1 MIERWFRN
9 ECGFMTNGNETNAQH
24 AEDHPEEVVLEAVD
38 DAIHAVQNDPIPQE
52 KTTSAQPTDSF
63 PELDDVE
70 DTTTKVEGLLQIG
83 EERSRSGDTKGALAA
98 FNKAIALDPASDMA
112 WFNRGVLLEAQQ
124 DARGARQAFQIC
136 LDLNDQHAPATANM
150 AILLERIGDLD
161 GAFEMATAALGFYPG
176 HPALVQ
182 LQARCKDSGLA
193 VPIEAMKPS
202 LEVQQ
207 DVDMNVVEQIAE
219 EAGIE
224 DAEDLLQEAMH
235 HDHDHDESLSVEEL
249 QSAAAVVVATQQ
261 ISQELSNAQPAAP
274 SAPSI
279 EPVEETVDL
288 DALSDQAKGLLKEGK
303 AKEALQLLKPHLKN
317 IGAQHA
323 SAWRIAG
330 GAMARLDLDNHA
342 IAAMNHAQNLEPSHA
357 AGWFNL
363 GSIQQRND
371 KFSEAV
377 TAYKR
382 SMEADPTYV
391 KAGEKMAALSLEQ
404 GWIDHYLD
412 ACRTVVTANADHDL
426 GDKLVETLLQLSS
439 GEHEIL
445 EHTAGLPPTIPAGPE
460 LAAEALE
467 WMSEESSSVR
477 AQALSLA
484 LRHSDAVLM
493 WKSLIQHDQNDA
505 SLWTGLA
512 KALEMAGDLAT
523 ASKCHAKA
531 SALSTSNHPVPSSTT
546 LPSPTVSQAVP
557 STLPAPAPPANM
569 TQPASASSSLLA
581 PQISATVE
589 QPQSEPAS
597 TTDLLLTPRH
607 TELLPTEEP
616 TVQPEVDLAKAAL
629 DAAQTVARTTPQ
641 STGSSAVANQDIA
654 WFNQGVQLI
663 DDGKFKEALSS
674 FDKALPAF
682 AGNDE
687 MIIRILNNRGNAYY
701 FLEQYPKCVESY
713 HQAMTIR
720 PTEVRG
726 ETLYNMGTAYAEM
739 ERFNDAIKC
748 FEQAIPRGLDNAA
761 SKRAKD
767 QIRRCRILQKA
778 LEKKMKRRR

>member
-1 MIERWFRN
+1 MIERSFEN
-9 ECGFMTNGNETNAQH
+9 ECGSMTSSDDVNAQPVRG
-24 AEDHPEEVVLEAVD
+24 DGDDVPLPGVD
-38 DAIHAVQNDPIPQE
+38 DAIMAVQNEPNTVTEPQHAE
-52 KTTSAQPTDSF
+52 PTDSF
-63 PELDDVE
+63 PEIDDAD
-70 DTTTKVEGLLQIG
+70 DTKSKVEGLLQIG
-83 EERSRSGDTKGALAA
+83 EERSRTGDSKGALTA

-161 GAFEMATAALGFYPG
+161 GAFEMANKALEFYPG
-176 HPALVQ
+176 HPSLVQ
-182 LQARCKDSGLA
+182 LQERCKDSGLS

-207 DVDMNVVEQIAE
+207 DVDMDVVKQIAD
-219 EAGIE
+219 EAGID

-261 ISQELSNAQPAAP
+261 ISQELHESKPEP
-274 SAPSI
+274 SSAPVP
-279 EPVEETVDL
+279 EPKANDVDL
-288 DALSDQAKGLLKEGK
+288 DALSEQAKAWLKEGK
-303 AKEALQLLKPHLKN
+303 AREALQLLKPHLKT

-342 IAAMNHAQNLEPSHA
+342 IAAMSHAQNLEPSHA

-371 KFSEAV
+371 KLSEALQ
-377 TAYKR
+377 AYKR
-382 SMEADPTYV
+382 AMEADADYV
-391 KAGEKMAALSLEQ
+391 KAGEKMASLALEQ
-404 GWIDHYLD
+404 GWLDHYLD
-412 ACRTVVTANADHDL
+412 ACRTVISATPDHEL
-426 GDKLVETLLQLSS
+426 RAKLIDTLLQLSS

-445 EHTAGLPPTIPAGPE
+445 EHTSGLPPTIPAGPE
-460 LAAEALE
+460 LASEALE
-467 WMSEESSSVR
+467 LLDDTPTAIR
-477 AQALSLA
+477 AHALSLA
-484 LRHSDAVLM
+484 LQHSDAVLM
-493 WKSLIQHDQNDA
+493 WKSLIQVNQNDP
-505 SLWTGLA
+505 SHWTGLA

-531 SALSTSNHPVPSSTT
+531 SALTAGAVQEPAPEPAISST
-546 LPSPTVSQAVP
+546 PSA
-557 STLPAPAPPANM
+557 LPAPAPPLSLEPDQPVLSAPLTASMPTTNPSANH
-569 TQPASASSSLLA
+569 QPILN
-581 PQISATVE
+581 
-589 QPQSEPAS
+589 
-597 TTDLLLTPRH
+597 TDVLLTPR
-607 TELLPTEEP
+607 EP
-616 TVQPEVDLAKAAL
+616 SAILTTTTAEQPIVDLAKAAL

-641 STGSSAVANQDIA
+641 TTGSSAVANQDIA

-663 DDGKFKEALSS
+663 EDGKYREALSS

-739 ERFNDAIKC
+739 ERYNDAIKC

-778 LEKKMKRRR
+778 MEKKMKRRR

>member
-1 MIERWFRN
+1 
-9 ECGFMTNGNETNAQH
+9 MTNSDNDEHLHSDGTL
-24 AEDHPEEVVLEAVD
+24 EDVALNSMD
-38 DAIHAVQNDPIPQE
+38 DAIHAVQNETNTEVSTHVAD
-52 KTTSAQPTDSF
+52 PTDAF
-63 PELDDVE
+63 PELEEVE
-70 DTTTKVEGLLQIG
+70 DPQAMVDGLLQIG
-83 EERSRSGDTKGALAA
+83 EERSRAGDTKGALAA

-161 GAFEMATAALGFYPG
+161 GAFEMANAALEFYPG

-182 LQARCKDSGLA
+182 LQARCKDSGIS

-207 DVDMNVVEQIAE
+207 DVDMNIVQKVAE

-224 DAEDLLQEAMH
+224 DAEELLQEAMH
-235 HDHDHDESLSVEEL
+235 HDHDHDESLSVQEL

-261 ISQELSNAQPAAP
+261 ISQEISESQPAPAP
-274 SAPSI
+274 VPEVKVA
-279 EPVEETVDL
+279 EVNL
-288 DALSDQAKGLLKEGK
+288 DELSEQAKDWLKEGK

-342 IAAMNHAQNLEPSHA
+342 IAAMNHAQNLEPTHA

-363 GSIQQRND
+363 GSIQQRNG
-371 KFSEAV
+371 KLLEALN
-377 TAYKR
+377 AYKR
-382 SMEADPTYV
+382 AMEADSAYV
-391 KAGEKMAALSLEQ
+391 KAGEKMATLALEQ
-404 GWIDHYLD
+404 GWLDHYLE
-412 ACRTVVTANADHDL
+412 ACRSVITANPNHEL
-426 GDKLVETLLQLSS
+426 KHKLVDTLIQLSS

-445 EHTAGLPPTIPAGPE
+445 EHTSGLPPTIPAGPE
-460 LAAEALE
+460 LAVEALE
-467 WMSEESSSVR
+467 LLGDEPSKQR
-477 AQALSLA
+477 ANALSLA
-484 LRHSDAVLM
+484 LQHSDAVLM
-493 WKSLIQHDQNDA
+493 WKSLIQTEQNDA
-505 SLWTGLA
+505 QNWTGLA

-523 ASKCHAKA
+523 ATKCHAKA
-531 SALSTSNHPVPSSTT
+531 AALNSNLANDAPTT
-546 LPSPTVSQAVP
+546 DPLVQPTTQTAPLAPEPSPTVATTPAVAEPPNPFTAQSAPVSQPPQP
-557 STLPAPAPPANM
+557 SAN
-569 TQPASASSSLLA
+569 A
-581 PQISATVE
+581 
-589 QPQSEPAS
+589 
-597 TTDLLLTPRH
+597 DLLLTPR
-607 TELLPTEEP
+607 EP
-616 TVQPEVDLAKAAL
+616 VAMMDTAQVAHPEVDLAKAAL
-629 DAAQTVARTTPQ
+629 DAAQTVGRSTPQ

-663 DDGKFKEALSS
+663 EDGKYREALSS

-739 ERFNDAIKC
+739 ERYNDAIKC
-748 FEQAIPRGLDNAA
+748 FEQAIPRGLDTAA